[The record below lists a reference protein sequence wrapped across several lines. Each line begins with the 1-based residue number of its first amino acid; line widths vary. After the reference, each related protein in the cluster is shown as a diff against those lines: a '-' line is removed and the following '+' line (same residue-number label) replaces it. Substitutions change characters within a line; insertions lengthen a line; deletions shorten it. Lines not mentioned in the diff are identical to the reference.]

1 MGLVRVRKLVGMIKV
16 RSWIMY
22 YFYKTPPKD
31 RNVRIWVCVRLSG
44 NAVWDD
50 LSRHICLL
58 QEKLSSL
65 SSFHIHRSLPTASGR
80 AVFTAD
86 MTCLWPEVTQS
97 PDCIAAVSIRLRWR
111 WRTGEQRDNS
121 LPQPG
126 RHSNP
131 RRYQTLSNLSP
142 WDSDVFPAPT
152 WLIWHG
158 ADRETGREHRLLR
171 RPVNKLRIG
180 AGGGE

>member
-1 MGLVRVRKLVGMIKV
+1 MC
-16 RSWIMY
+16 
-22 YFYKTPPKD
+22 
-31 RNVRIWVCVRLSG
+31 VCVISG
-44 NAVWDD
+44 PSGSAVWNDW
-50 LSRHICLL
+50 SRHICCLL
-58 QEKLSSL
+58 QKKLSSSL
-65 SSFHIHRSLPTASGR
+65 SSFHTHRTFPTASGR

-86 MTCLWPEVTQS
+86 VTCLWPKVTQS

-121 LPQPG
+121 QPQPG

-152 WLIWHG
+152 WLIWHS
-158 ADRETGREHRLLR
+158 ADRETGRRLRMLHRHAS
-171 RPVNKLRIG
+171 KHRIG